1 LIEIGG
7 FDMETKNI
15 MIVGVG
21 GQGTLLTSRV
31 LGGIMTRAGYD
42 VKLSEVHGM
51 AQRGGS
57 VVTFVRYGE
66 KVAEPIVEE
75 GQADV
80 LIAFE
85 RLEAMRYAHFL
96 KKDGV
101 IIVNDW
107 RIDPMPVV
115 MGAAEYPDGIIETLK
130 ETHNVH
136 VVKAMDEA
144 KKIGNPKTFNVIV
157 LGAAAQ
163 HMDFKKEEWLEVIEN
178 TVPPKTVDINKKAFE
193 TGYSIEY

>member
-1 LIEIGG
+1 MV
-7 FDMETKNI
+7 DHMETKNI

-31 LGGIMTRAGYD
+31 LGGITTAAGYD

-57 VVTFVRYGE
+57 VVTYVRYGD
-66 KVAEPIVEE
+66 KVNEPIVEE

-85 RLEAMRYAHFL
+85 KLEAMRYAHFL

-101 IIVNDW
+101 LIVNDQE
-107 RIDPMPVV
+107 IAPMTVV
-115 MGAAEYPDGIIETLK
+115 TGNAVYPDGIIGKLK
-130 ETHNVH
+130 EKYNVIDIDAME
-136 VVKAMDEA
+136 KAREL
-144 KKIGNPKTFNVIV
+144 GNTRCFNVII
-157 LGAAAQ
+157 LGVAARS
-163 HMDFKKEEWLEVIEN
+163 MDFSKEQWLKVIAD
-178 TVPPKTVDINKKAFE
+178 TVPQKTIEINQKAFIAGFE
-193 TGYSIEY
+193 G